1 MVIQKSAYKQQF
13 TNNECSQKLFYN
25 LYHSDSQKIK
35 ATVVILHGMQ
45 EHSGRYHDFAGH
57 LADAGFAV
65 LTYDHLGH
73 GKTARDKNDLGFFQS
88 QNPDKQ
94 VVDDAESMAELMETL
109 YPEVPHFLIGHSM
122 GSFIARCLLQ
132 QASHLFAGA
141 VIIGTGGKTNGAKL
155 LKSYF
160 AWMNKIKPRHHT
172 GFNKVFSYVNNRH
185 FRNEKNTNGLNWLS
199 LNQANRT
206 AYLRDELCGLPFSN
220 NGFYTLLSLNVRATR
235 RNWANLVSGKLPFL
249 FVSGANDP
257 IGNFGK
263 GVNKTVKDMKK
274 DGFEDVAVRLYP
286 DMRHEILNEDIRLQ
300 VYNDIEEWMV
310 AHL

>member
-1 MVIQKSAYKQQF
+1 M
-13 TNNECSQKLFYN
+13 
-25 LYHSDSQKIK
+25 
-35 ATVVILHGMQ
+35 
-45 EHSGRYHDFAGH
+45 
-57 LADAGFAV
+57 
-65 LTYDHLGH
+65 
-73 GKTARDKNDLGFFQS
+73 
-88 QNPDKQ
+88 
-94 VVDDAESMAELMETL
+94 
-109 YPEVPHFLIGHSM
+109 
-122 GSFIARCLLQ
+122 
-132 QASHLFAGA
+132 
-141 VIIGTGGKTNGAKL
+141 
-155 LKSYF
+155 
-160 AWMNKIKPRHHT
+160 
-172 GFNKVFSYVNNRH
+172 NNRH

-235 RNWANLVSGKLPFL
+235 RSWANLVSGKLPFL